1 MKNSNIKDIKNSFER
16 AGVWNVKYR
25 RNTGKISKRQNEYDG
40 SGRITG
46 DYAAVYQQ
54 CTE

>member
-25 RNTGKISKRQNEYDG
+25 RNTGKISEGQNEHDR
-40 SGRITG
+40 SGGITG
-46 DYAAVYQQ
+46 NYAAVYQQ
-54 CTE
+54 CAE